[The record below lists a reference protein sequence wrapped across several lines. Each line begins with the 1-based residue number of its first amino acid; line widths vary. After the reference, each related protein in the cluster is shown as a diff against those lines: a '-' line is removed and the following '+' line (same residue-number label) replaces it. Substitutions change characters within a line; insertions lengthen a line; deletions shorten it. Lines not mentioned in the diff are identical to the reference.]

1 MCAVVDWES
10 DWDVGEGE
18 PAHVVAFQQTHYS
31 DQVRQNLI
39 NWDIRR
45 ERVSATAVLDVVD
58 REFS

>member
-1 MCAVVDWES
+1 MWFFEG
-10 DWDVGEGE
+10 GEAE
-18 PAHVVAFQQTHYS
+18 PALAVAFQQTHYS

-45 ERVSATAVLDVVD
+45 EHVSATEVLDAVD